1 LNQFFALT
9 GHLLRSCRSERGAS
23 ALEYAL
29 LVSLI
34 AVVVMAGIM
43 MLGNG
48 TDATLSDVAGSLA
61 R

>member
-1 LNQFFALT
+1 VNRLLART
-9 GHLLRSCRSERGAS
+9 SHLLGRSRSERGAS

-34 AVVVMAGIM
+34 AVVVMAGVM

-48 TDATLSDVAGSLA
+48 TDTTLSDVAGSLA